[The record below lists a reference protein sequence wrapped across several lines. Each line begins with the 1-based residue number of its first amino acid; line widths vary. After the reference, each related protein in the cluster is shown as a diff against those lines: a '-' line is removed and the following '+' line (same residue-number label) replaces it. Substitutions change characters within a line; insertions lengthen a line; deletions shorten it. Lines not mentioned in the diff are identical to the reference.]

1 MKHWNKGDITELI
14 WKILINYFKGWNISG
29 GSNSQLSINQIKVD
43 VMIDYGVKFEW
54 QHPKFRQLKK
64 FFAKVKQGL
73 AQVQRWSN
81 NQALS
86 EIKLTVRK
94 KEIILTTFQGLLSK
108 DFTYCCE
115 W

>member
-1 MKHWNKGDITELI
+1 MKHSNKGDITELI

-64 FFAKVKQGL
+64 FL
-73 AQVQRWSN
+73 PRSN
-81 NQALS
+81 RVLHKFKDDQT
-86 EIKLTVRK
+86 IKHCQKSNL
-94 KEIILTTFQGLLSK
+94 Q
-108 DFTYCCE
+108 
-115 W
+115 